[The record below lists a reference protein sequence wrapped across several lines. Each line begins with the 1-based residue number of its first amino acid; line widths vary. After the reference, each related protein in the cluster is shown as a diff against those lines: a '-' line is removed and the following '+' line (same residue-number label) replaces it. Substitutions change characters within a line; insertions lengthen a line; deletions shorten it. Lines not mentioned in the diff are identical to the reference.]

1 MLNKINKS
9 FIDGDGNVVIQN
21 ADNSTIT
28 VNISD
33 NEEIRTF
40 LIEFQKQLAE
50 LPIEILNT
58 LQKNLDLE
66 NEIKVGANYYLTVVA
81 ALSTMGNNGVMWG
94 VTITNLTKQIR
105 YFNQPYFKV
114 SPKFELEPGLEHDTF
129 MMFPIEKVSFPIRLE
144 YGQVV
149 SLTFEINPNAF
160 SMFEKNAKP
169 DAFIQAFGGTTVGE
183 IYSSNE
189 YKLDKLVSDYKSI
202 MKVR

>member
-28 VNISD
+28 VNIGD
-33 NEEIRTF
+33 NEQIRTF

-94 VTITNLTKQIR
+94 ITITNLTKEIR

-129 MMFPIEKVSFPIRLE
+129 MMFPIEKVTFPIRLE
-144 YGQVV
+144 YGQVI
-149 SLTFEINPNAF
+149 SLTFEINPKAF
-160 SMFEKNAKP
+160 AMFEKNAKQ